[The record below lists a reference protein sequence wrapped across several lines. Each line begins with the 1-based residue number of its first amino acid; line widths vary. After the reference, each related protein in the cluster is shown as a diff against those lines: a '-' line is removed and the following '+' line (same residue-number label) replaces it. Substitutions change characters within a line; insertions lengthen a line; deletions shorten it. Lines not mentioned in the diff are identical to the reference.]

1 MSLTKEQRTRIIEAV
16 KRLVVEKHV
25 NVANPRQ
32 NYESWAELVDAES
45 PRIVEQADVEAF
57 ESGVRGLL
65 TALGSSHT
73 AFFRGDGNDVPPP
86 HSIHAS
92 LKRVDTNRGPR
103 WMFWDVI
110 EEGVADRAEIRR
122 GELLLGV
129 DSVELIPPQTARFRI
144 GGVHHLT
151 LGNYG
156 GGAHRTVTVEIPNR
170 PAKGRPPMV
179 EPKSVSHRMLEPGL
193 GYVRVASFPGAI
205 GQQFARRLDA
215 AIADLKKSGCDRL
228 MIDLR
233 GNVGGGLGSL
243 RLMSYLCP
251 GKVPVGYSVTR
262 DRLRNGYRKEELPR
276 IDRIP
281 SSKLGLLG
289 MAFRFRFVNR
299 DRSLALFTEG
309 LGPQPFHGR
318 IAILQNEFS
327 HSAAEMVLSFAAE
340 NQLATLVGTRSA
352 GEVLGG
358 ANFSL
363 PADYR
368 LRIPIAGWFTWSF
381 RSIEGIGVESHVAA
395 HPDPEVMV
403 DGKDIQIEAARGGL
417 MKSPA

>member
-1 MSLTKEQRTRIIEAV
+1 MTVAKEQRLAIIDAL

-25 NVANPRQ
+25 NVANPHQ
-32 NYESWAELVDAES
+32 NYESWAELVDAEA
-45 PRIVEQADVEAF
+45 PRIIEEPGTEAF
-57 ESGVRGLL
+57 EYGVRGLL
-65 TALGSSHT
+65 AALGSSHT
-73 AFFRGDGNDVPPP
+73 AFFRNDGSDVPPP
-86 HSIHAS
+86 HSIHAT
-92 LKRVDTNRGPR
+92 LKRVETDYGPR

-110 EEGVADRAEIRR
+110 EEGVADRAGIRR
-122 GELLLGV
+122 GELLIGI
-129 DSVELIPPQTARFRI
+129 DSVETVPPQPALFRI
-144 GGVHHLT
+144 GRVHHLT
-151 LGNYG
+151 LGDFG
-156 GGAHRTVTVEIPNR
+156 GGPDRTVTLEVPDR

-179 EPKSVSHRMLEPGL
+179 EPKSVSHRLLDSGI

-205 GQQFARRLDA
+205 GQEFARRLDA
-215 AIADLKKSGCDRL
+215 AIADLKTLGCDRL
-228 MIDLR
+228 IVDLR

-243 RLMSYLCP
+243 RLMSFLCP

-262 DRLRNGYRKEELPR
+262 RRLRNGYRKEDLPR

-289 MAFRFRFVNR
+289 MAFRFRFVNK
-299 DRSLALFTEG
+299 DRSIALVTEG

-318 IAILQNEFS
+318 LAILQNEFS

-363 PADYR
+363 PAGYR
-368 LRIPIAGWFTWSF
+368 LRIPIAGWFSWSS
-381 RSIEGIGVESHVAA
+381 RSIEGCGIEPHSPVALG
-395 HPDPEVMV
+395 PDSMIR
-403 DGKDIQIEAARGGL
+403 DKDLPLETAEQRLSG
-417 MKSPA
+417 

>member
-1 MSLTKEQRTRIIEAV
+1 MSPTKEQRAQIIEAV

-32 NYESWAELVDAES
+32 NYDSWAELVDAES

-57 ESGVRGLL
+57 ESAVRGLL
-65 TALGSSHT
+65 DALGSSHT
-73 AFFRGDGNDVPPP
+73 AFFRSDGNDVPPP
-86 HSIHAS
+86 HSIHAT
-92 LKRVDTNRGPR
+92 LKRVVTNRGPR

-110 EEGVADRAEIRR
+110 EEGVTDRAGVRR

-129 DSVELIPPQTARFRI
+129 DSIELVPPQTARFRI

-151 LGNYG
+151 LGSYG
-156 GGAHRTVTVEIPNR
+156 GGADRTVSVEIPNR

-179 EPKSVSHRMLEPGL
+179 EPKSISHRMLEPGL

-205 GQQFARRLDA
+205 GQQFARRLDV
-215 AIADLKKSGCDRL
+215 AIADLKKSGCERL
-228 MIDLR
+228 IIDLR

-243 RLMSYLCP
+243 RLMSYLCA

-262 DRLRNGYRKEELPR
+262 NRLRNGYRKEDLPQ
-276 IDRIP
+276 IERIP

-289 MAFRFRFVNR
+289 MAFRFRFVNK
-299 DRSLALFTEG
+299 DRSLALVTEG
-309 LGPQPFHGR
+309 LGLQPFHGR
-318 IAILQNEFS
+318 IAVLQNEFS

-368 LRIPIAGWFTWSF
+368 LRIPIAGWFTWSS
-381 RSIEGIGVESHVAA
+381 RSIEGSGVEPHVATCA
-395 HPDPEVMV
+395 DPESLARGL
-403 DGKDIQIEAARGGL
+403 DAQLEAARHL
-417 MKSPA
+417 ARA